1 MSPSIQHTVNDLMR
15 QQKWT
20 EASRIL
26 QLALAEQPINAR
38 LQAQLG
44 YCQFQVRD
52 YVMAEQAFR
61 TATMIDTRF
70 WQAGRMH
77 AECLDRLGRYED
89 ALLVAEHWRVIEPN
103 DPFLEHLTEG
113 LRRQVDNNSGAWTK
127 TINPNWHSVQFA
139 DD

>member
-1 MSPSIQHTVNDLMR
+1 MSSRVQSVINDLMR
-15 QQKWT
+15 QANWA
-20 EASRIL
+20 EASRL
-26 QLALAEQPINAR
+26 LREQLEPQPINAR

-44 YCQFQVRD
+44 YCCFQMRD
-52 YVMAEQAFR
+52 YAGAEEAFR
-61 TATMIDTRF
+61 RATMIDTRF

-127 TINPNWHSVQFA
+127 TINPNWHTVQFA
-139 DD
+139 DE